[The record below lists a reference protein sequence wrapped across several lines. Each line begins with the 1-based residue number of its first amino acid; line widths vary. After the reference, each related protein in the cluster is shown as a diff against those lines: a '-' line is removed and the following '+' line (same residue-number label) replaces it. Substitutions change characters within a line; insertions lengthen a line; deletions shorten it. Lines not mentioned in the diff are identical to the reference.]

1 MQQSCW
7 PGSASLTI
15 PPSHPVLPATGKHC
29 TLQDRVSSDDTTRD
43 VIENRANEPDVT
55 RKNVPR
61 DAFMASLRPVPDAVG
76 HRAT

>member
-1 MQQSCW
+1 MQQSSR
-7 PGSASLTI
+7 PGCPSLTI

-43 VIENRANEPDVT
+43 VIENHANEPDVT
-55 RKNVPR
+55 RKNLPR
-61 DAFMASLRPVPDAVG
+61 DAFMASLRPVPDVAG